1 MIWDECHRMG
11 IDWGIDWELCPFVSD
26 RTNVKTYGSSLNQ
39 LWKASVEVSQC
50 RPRKQGS
57 APMVPRRQWQCP
69 LLKRILGWTAWG
81 TASSFQYVFWL
92 FLIVSVDLDFS
103 ATFMPRVELL
113 RFSHNFEVDTM
124 LADLPL
130 DAGSFVSSLP
140 SIPARDCISFH
151 GACGERP
158 CHDTLIQY
166 IFALFCHQDIYN
178 II

>member
-1 MIWDECHRMG
+1 
-11 IDWGIDWELCPFVSD
+11 
-26 RTNVKTYGSSLNQ
+26 
-39 LWKASVEVSQC
+39 
-50 RPRKQGS
+50 
-57 APMVPRRQWQCP
+57 
-69 LLKRILGWTAWG
+69 
-81 TASSFQYVFWL
+81 L

-113 RFSHNFEVDTM
+113 RFSHDFEVDTM